1 MFYYHILTRKENKT
15 IKNIYLKQMKTYCK
29 GDWYR
34 ILLEDVE
41 FITEEKND
49 EEIIKNTTNVNK
61 KKMFTK

>member
-1 MFYYHILTRKENKT
+1 
-15 IKNIYLKQMKTYCK
+15 MKTYCK